1 MTRLVAEKTEIN
13 RILKNAYSALKRGE
27 FAEGIG
33 LLQKAGEMNSNM
45 PEITEAVRCAVYWRE
60 RKEKSEHMDHY
71 VQSEYLMDEW
81 NNFTKQPS
89 PLEHLAPHCFYSI
102 KYHIYTLALEN
113 YLALADANEI
123 FDFESLLRIGRLY
136 KGLGNYESAIEI
148 LEHANQVKHNDPQVL
163 ADLADCY
170 AQIDEIKPAKLFFR
184 EAFFIDP
191 RAVDLG
197 ALESPFMHALI
208 KKIRENGK
216 KEEELNLW
224 VPVYGTIY
232 GVFNMKRELKP
243 IEIGKLKQAV
253 SGLEQK
259 LHEKKEG
266 PHIIVPLL
274 LNKYFWLMDHYVS
287 IKAPAADI
295 DALLLKIKDTDE
307 DIYLQYIK

>member
-13 RILKNAYSALKRGE
+13 RILKNAYNALKRGE
-27 FAEGIG
+27 FEEGIG
-33 LLQKAGEMNSNM
+33 LLQKASGLDSEL
-45 PEITEAVRCAVYWRE
+45 PEITEALRCAAYWRE

-71 VQSEYLMDEW
+71 GRSEYLMDEW
-81 NNFTKQPS
+81 NNFAKTLS
-89 PLEHLAPHCFYSI
+89 PPERLAPNCFYGI
-102 KYHIYTLALEN
+102 KHHISTLALEN

-148 LEHANQVKHNDPQVL
+148 LEHANQVTRNDPQAL
-163 ADLADCY
+163 AELADCY
-170 AQIDEIKPAKLFFR
+170 AQIDEVKPAKLFFR

-191 RAVDLG
+191 RAVDLE

-208 KKIRENGK
+208 NKIRENGK
-216 KEEELNLW
+216 KEEEVGLW
-224 VPVYGTIY
+224 IPVYGAIY

-259 LHEKKEG
+259 LHEKKEDV
-266 PHIIVPLL
+266 HIIIPLL
-274 LNKYFWLMDHYVS
+274 LNKYFWLIDHYVG